1 MRMTEKDKIGIV
13 GLGLIGGS
21 LAIALK
27 GRYAVKGLAHKAE
40 DGEYALSTGMVG
52 ELARG
57 LGDFSD
63 CAAVVICTPLSLV
76 RETAERLVSLY
87 PDKIISDVGSVKG
100 MLTGIKGRLIGGHPM
115 AGTERKGVRAAKER
129 LLENACYILTDYNG
143 DAEALAF
150 MKKLVADAGAIPVV
164 MGAEEHDRLVGRVS
178 HLVHMAAYCLVDA
191 AIEGDEEIVG
201 SGFTDTTRVASS
213 PPDFWNT
220 VAALNRGNI
229 VDGMDDYIA
238 RLTELR
244 GKIAAG
250 EDITAYLAAAK
261 DKRDRV
267 TGRRK
272 SAGGYILYVDVP
284 DCVGS
289 VAGALA
295 ALAEG
300 NISIENLSVVH
311 SREGA
316 GGALRLEF
324 KDEKD
329 CDAARE
335 ILQ

>member
-1 MRMTEKDKIGIV
+1 MTEKDKIGIV

-21 LAIALK
+21 LAISLK

-150 MKKLVADAGAIPVV
+150 MKKLVSDAGAIPVV

-178 HLVHMAAYCLVDA
+178 HLVHMAAYSLVDSA
-191 AIEGDEEIVG
+191 MTGSEEIVG
-201 SGFTDTTRVASS
+201 TGFLDTTRIASS
-213 PPDFWNT
+213 SPEFWNT
-220 VAALNRGNI
+220 VAHLNRDNI
-229 VDGMDDYIA
+229 VSDMDEYIKTLSA
-238 RLTELR
+238 LR
-244 GKIAAG
+244 GEIAAG
-250 EDITAYLAAAK
+250 RDITPFLSRAK
-261 DKRDRV
+261 AKRDSLL
-267 TGRRK
+267 GRK
-272 SAGGYILYVDVP
+272 KFMSEYILYADVP

-289 VAGALA
+289 IAGVLTK
-295 ALAEG
+295 LTKEG
-300 NISIENLSVVH
+300 ISIENLTVVH
-311 SREGA
+311 SREGT

-324 KDEKD
+324 KDETDYNK
-329 CDAARE
+329 AKE
-335 ILQ
+335 ILS